1 MGQGKGSA
9 GSQGYSGPTGP
20 NFQSMMSG
28 GQAPSQTSQTP
39 RAPIGEQDALSDTS
53 GSVSSP
59 RAQAI
64 ARSAGWGALAGGI
77 PGPHSL
83 VTAGIGAFQGGKSF
97 DEKAAEAYGLTVKEY
112 NEAIGQGKYDRE
124 TGFAPRDGS
133 SLATDEDDF
142 DALGSAGR
150 FGST

>member
-53 GSVSSP
+53 GSVVTP
-59 RAQAI
+59 RQNAQFRGFFEGLA
-64 ARSAGWGALAGGI
+64 AGGI

-83 VTAGIGAFQGGKSF
+83 VTAGLGAYARGRDF
-97 DEKAAEAYGLTVKEY
+97 DKDAADAYNMTGPEYRDAIDKGL
-112 NEAIGQGKYDRE
+112 YDKE
-124 TGFAPRDGS
+124 TGF